1 MFSTERFLLE
11 LLLVI
16 GSGLLSVYV
25 YFKYCY
31 TYWAKKGVP
40 YLEPSFPLGK
50 NNVEEVIKK
59 SLFSF
64 VGNNEIIGSES
75 FGHGLEAS
83 DWYKSLKK
91 MGVKFG
97 GVYNFCNKVLVLVDL
112 DLIKNVTIKQYNS
125 FLNREFYSN
134 VKHFPE
140 TAALFLAETEDW
152 RFMRHKMTPMFT
164 SAKMRYI
171 FDCVN
176 KCSLMLEELCNKAA
190 SSKDYFNLRLFI
202 DKFTMDNIGVVV
214 FGLEFNC
221 LLTENTKFREIADK
235 ARRPDFSGRFQ
246 RLASRIAPGLSKIL
260 RIQTVDKGT
269 IHFLSEM
276 VRNNVETRRKSNIRR
291 NDVTQLF
298 MDLQENNESN
308 KKFTMNELIGNSIGF
323 FLAGFD
329 TSSKTMQFTLLELAR
344 NQALQDKIRQHI
356 QSVLKKYDGELTYE
370 GLQEMTFLRQ
380 AVDETLRLYPPVLTI
395 SRIATEDCKLEGTD
409 FVVEKGTTIVVPVI
423 GLHRD
428 PDLFPNPE
436 KYDPE
441 RFSVENKSNIK
452 PNSYLPFGDGPRNC
466 IGKRFGLMQVQI
478 GLVKILNSF
487 RIEVNP
493 NMKYPLEIG
502 KSQFLLET
510 KDIYAKAIKL

>member
-16 GSGLLSVYV
+16 GTGLLSVYV

-40 YLEPSFPLGK
+40 YLEPSFPLG
-50 NNVEEVIKK
+50 
-59 SLFSF
+59 
-64 VGNNEIIGSES
+64 NNEVFGSEA
-75 FGHGLEAS
+75 FAHGVEAKG
-83 DWYKSLKK
+83 WYNSLKK

-112 DLIKNVTIKQYNS
+112 DLIRNVTIKQYNS

-134 VKHFPE
+134 VKHAPE
-140 TAALFLAETEDW
+140 THNLFIAESETW
-152 RFMRHKMTPMFT
+152 RFMRQNMAPMFT
-164 SAKMRYI
+164 SAKMKYI

-176 KCSLMLEELCNKAA
+176 KCSLMLEELFNKAA

-221 LLTENTKFREIADK
+221 LITENTKFREIAD
-235 ARRPDFSGRFQ
+235 RTNEPDLLVRFK
-246 RLASRIAPGLSKIL
+246 RLAARIAPGLSKKFG
-260 RIQTVDKGT
+260 IQTVDNDT
-269 IHFLSEM
+269 LNFLSEM
-276 VRNNVETRRKSNIRR
+276 IRNNVETRRKSNIRR
-291 NDVTQLF
+291 NDVTQLL
-298 MDLQENNESN
+298 MDLQETNESN
-308 KKFTMNELIGNSIGF
+308 KKFTMNEIIANCIM
-323 FLAGFD
+323 FLFAGFD
-329 TSSKTMQFTLLELAR
+329 TSSKTIQFTLLELAR
-344 NQALQDKIRQHI
+344 NQALQDKTRQHI
-356 QSVLKKYDGELTYE
+356 QRILKKYDGELTYE

-380 AVDETLRLYPPVLTI
+380 VVDETLRLYPPVLTI

-409 FVVEKGTTIVVPVI
+409 FVVEKGTTIVIPVI

-441 RFSVENKSNIK
+441 RFTVENKSNIK
-452 PNSYLPFGDGPRNC
+452 PSSYLPFGDGPRNC

-493 NMKYPLEIG
+493 NMKYPIEIG

-510 KDIYAKAIKL
+510 EDIYAKAIKL